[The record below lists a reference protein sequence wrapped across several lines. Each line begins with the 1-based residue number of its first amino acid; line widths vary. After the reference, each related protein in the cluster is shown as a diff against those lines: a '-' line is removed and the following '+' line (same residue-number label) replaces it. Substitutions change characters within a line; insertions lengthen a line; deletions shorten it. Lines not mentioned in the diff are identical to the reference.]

1 MEARVAEHVGRT
13 YSHHSCSISTI
24 TLPHHSTSRAA
35 YDCKVAHW
43 DIGQL
48 GIDVSASPPCYFHP
62 TSHRTDISD
71 GLEISD
77 GRELAFTTPRS
88 RTRDWGERMMSS
100 RCDRGAQDELSY
112 LRARVN
118 ALFRDRPYHRHTTM
132 ILDREAMYAR
142 IAWTSSED
150 RSAAI
155 EAHDKLT
162 QHLEPSR
169 SLEAR
174 DLEPQDGP
182 AENVMLTGAGMS
194 DKHDSDLGGRRQ
206 VSNVRECTYTDF
218 LKC

>member
-1 MEARVAEHVGRT
+1 MVPFSQTCLHRARKTIRLELPMLASIEARIAEHT
-13 YSHHSCSISTI
+13 AAP
-24 TLPHHSTSRAA
+24 TLPLPI
-35 YDCKVAHW
+35 V
-43 DIGQL
+43 
-48 GIDVSASPPCYFHP
+48 ASPPLPYLTTQLLGP
-62 TSHRTDISD
+62 PMIVRTDISD

-118 ALFRDRPYHRHTTM
+118 ALFRDRPYHRHTAM

-155 EAHDKLT
+155 EAHVRT
-162 QHLEPSR
+162 
-169 SLEAR
+169 LEAQVATLIAPQTTSLQTQLTTTLGR
-174 DLEPQDGP
+174 IETLEAGDPEPQDRQ
-182 AENVMLTGAGMS
+182 AEAGNS
-194 DKHDSDLGGRRQ
+194 
-206 VSNVRECTYTDF
+206 C
-218 LKC
+218 